1 MNVRECWKGSARRQ
15 ALKLK
20 TPVANTYMMQLCVVG
35 LLGLNLVGCVK
46 PPDRAEIFASGVKYY
61 NERNYIQAEKKF
73 EESLKL
79 FAEKD
84 GGSTRDGNSS
94 KSGSSLKDGTS
105 SRNESSPDI
114 SSNEMY
120 LANTRWELGKFK
132 EAIDMHKAA
141 MASMTKQYGA
151 DSEQVAD
158 AELRLGIDAYSMN
171 DKKATK
177 THYENSL
184 AIVKKHLPKTQIK
197 VKQLQSKIKALA
209 DNK

>member
-1 MNVRECWKGSARRQ
+1 MRECWKGSARRQ

-20 TPVANTYMMQLCVVG
+20 TPVANTYILQLCVVG
-35 LLGLNLVGCVK
+35 LLGLSLVGCVK
-46 PPDRAEIFASGVKYY
+46 PPDKAEIFASGVKYY
-61 NERNYIQAEKKF
+61 NERNYIQAERKF

-84 GGSTRDGNSS
+84 GAS
-94 KSGSSLKDGTS
+94 KKDVA
-105 SRNESSPDI
+105 SPDVC
-114 SSNEMY
+114 SNEMY

-132 EAIDMHKAA
+132 EAMDMHKAA

-158 AELRLGIDAYSMN
+158 TELRLGIDAYSMN

-184 AIVKKHLPKTQIK
+184 AILKKHLPKTQIK

>member
-1 MNVRECWKGSARRQ
+1 
-15 ALKLK
+15 LK
-20 TPVANTYMMQLCVVG
+20 TPVAKVTRMQLYIG
-35 LLGLNLVGCVK
+35 LVCPLVFGVSGCVK
-46 PPDRAEIFASGVKYY
+46 QPDKAEILASGISYY

-73 EESLKL
+73 EQSLKL
-79 FAEKD
+79 FTEKGD
-84 GGSTRDGNSS
+84 T
-94 KSGSSLKDGTS
+94 
-105 SRNESSPDI
+105 SPDVC
-114 SSNEMY
+114 SNEMY

-132 EAIDMHKAA
+132 EAMDMHKAA
-141 MASMTKQYGA
+141 MASMSKQYGA

-158 AELRLGIDAYSMN
+158 AELRLGIDSYSMN

-184 AIVKKHLPKTQIK
+184 VILKKHLPKTQVK